1 MPQEFNLKEA
11 IRLAIQTEKD
21 VMDFYNKAAA
31 LTKNERGRKVFE
43 QLAKEE
49 REHASHFFS
58 IYPGKDLGSFEE
70 FMAQPARIEQV
81 MLRRAAKRPGD
92 RRLIGRVLCSSPH
105 EQAQTD
111 LLRCPRES
119 RGRVSPRAAP
129 GGSRLRRRTRQAGRL
144 AGDEGAHALRCPAGA
159 RDAGL
164 PGSRTFERHPRADC
178 HPAAHGT

>member
-11 IRLAIQTEKD
+11 ILLAIQTEKD

-31 LTKNERGRKVFE
+31 LTRNERGRKVFE

-81 MLRRAAKRPGD
+81 MLRQLEKALTDSVHERKAMEIALKEEEDLAKHLYLTASKVVDPQ
-92 RRLIGRVLCSSPH
+92 V
-105 EQAQTD
+105 
-111 LLRCPRES
+111 
-119 RGRVSPRAAP
+119 RGV
-129 GGSRLRRRTRQAGRL
+129 
-144 AGDEGAHALRCPAGA
+144 
-159 RDAGL
+159 
-164 PGSRTFERHPRADC
+164 FERMAKETENHFAIIESEY
-178 HPAAHGT
+178 AHLMGMVHETDIDTYVRE